1 MKKIKDLA
9 NHAFLMVKREIKSYF
24 LLSVTIFL
32 SFTFLLAFFLFSD
45 SAIYNKY
52 KEVFRTPPTIG
63 TVKGSYAFNPMTGQ
77 STKRGT
83 YQTTLKMNLLM
94 DQLEKME
101 NTQFFQYFTTDVEA
115 RYYSD
120 EKNFVGIRM
129 VFLPKEF
136 PGFYSGFGNN
146 FRNVE
151 VIYGEKTLNSPYEIL
166 IDELF
171 YELLSSAQD
180 KKFGPVI
187 LPLANMEGQTEL
199 VEFKV
204 VGIVSNG
211 SNTLT
216 ETSESGSNRHYVSA
230 YLSSDLVTMY
240 DMEQLE
246 REILIN
252 SENIKEIVNL
262 GNDLSLPI
270 ASSYI
275 LHMRANEEIRNRI
288 FLNSIAAILLFTLLG
303 INLYSSF
310 NNVLKE
316 RRFEIGVKRAI
327 GGGAIDIIIQFFIEA
342 MIVMNVNV
350 AAAIIVV
357 INAAVVYKFIQRFF
371 FYNQWIIYIRLQS
384 IILFLVCVT
393 FLSVFFS
400 LVFAY
405 QSTRVEIVK
414 HLKSE

>member
-9 NHAFLMVKREIKSYF
+9 SHALLMVKRELRSYF

-45 SAIYNKY
+45 SQIYNKY
-52 KEVFRTPPTIG
+52 KEIFRVPPTIG
-63 TVKGSYAFNPMTGQ
+63 IASNSFTINPMTGQ
-77 STKRGT
+77 IIERGT
-83 YQTTLKMNLLM
+83 FQTTLKQNMLIE
-94 DQLEKME
+94 QLDKME
-101 NTQFFQYFTTDVEA
+101 NTQYFQYFSADAQT

-120 EKNFVGIRM
+120 EKNSVGIQM
-129 VFLPKEF
+129 IFLPKEF
-136 PGFYSGFGNN
+136 PGFYTGSVNN
-146 FRNVE
+146 FRYVE
-151 VIYGEKTLNSPYEIL
+151 VIFGENRLNSHYEIL

-171 YELLSSAQD
+171 YELLSLEQKSD
-180 KKFGPVI
+180 FSSII
-187 LPLANMEGQTEL
+187 LPLTDKEGDTEL

-211 SNTLT
+211 AGTDTITN
-216 ETSESGSNRHYVSA
+216 ESGHNSFYVSA
-230 YLSSDLVTMY
+230 YLSSDLLSMY
-240 DMEQLE
+240 DMDHLE
-246 REILIN
+246 KKILIN
-252 SENIKEIVNL
+252 SEKIEEVILL
-262 GNDLSLPI
+262 GDDLNLPI
-270 ASSYI
+270 ASSYT

-288 FLNSIAAILLFTLLG
+288 LLNGIAAVLLFTLLG

-316 RRFEIGVKRAI
+316 RRYEVGVKRALGA
-327 GGGAIDIIIQFFIEA
+327 GGKDIIIQFFLEG
-342 MIVMNVNV
+342 MIVMMANVFT
-350 AAAIIVV
+350 AIIVV
-357 INAAVVYKFIQRFF
+357 INAAVAFKFIQKFF
-371 FYNQWIIYIRLQS
+371 YYNQWIIYVSMQS